1 MIPFNSAFV
10 VGALPSGLYAALYLH
25 NQGVHVFVSEL
36 KERSADEKFERAAQ
50 LLQQVGVPFEFGENT
65 ASIMAAYDV
74 VVVFPRCPARGSDH
88 PDRSTDGQ
96 AHRR

>member
-25 NQGVHVFVSEL
+25 DHGVDVFVSEF
-36 KERSADEKFERAAQ
+36 KQRSAEEEFEHAVR
-50 LLQQVGVPFEFGENT
+50 LLQQVGIPFEFGQNT

-74 VVVFPRCPARGSDH
+74 VIVSPGVPLEAPIAGRC
-88 PDRSTDGQ
+88 TNGQ
-96 AHRR
+96 THRR